1 MYSINVINL
10 PWMIHFTM
18 RPSYL
23 PSVRHIYYQ
32 CLFIHVFYHQCVIF
46 NTINTYHQCVILT
59 PWAQFYVHSGDE
71 EWDSVQTPRLD
82 LIVTLHGVVVVVQV
96 DYPSLPRLT
105 GIKLLPTQGVLWKT
119 SDTLHQYQEWT
130 DVKTLYNVNLVH
142 SGDSIAA
149 YYRLGHHLKYHTN
162 VLPTEFYFFC

>member
-1 MYSINVINL
+1 MRHIFHQCVIFTISVYPYLQSVCQINHQFVMYSINVINL

-23 PSVRHIYYQ
+23 PSERHIYYQ

-71 EWDSVQTPRLD
+71 EWDSVQTPCLD

-96 DYPSLPRLT
+96 DYPSLSRLT
-105 GIKLLPTQGVLWKT
+105 GVKLLPTQGVLWKT
-119 SDTLHQYQEWT
+119 SDNLHQYQEWS
-130 DVKTLYNVNLVH
+130 DVQTLYMYMY
-142 SGDSIAA
+142 I
-149 YYRLGHHLKYHTN
+149 
-162 VLPTEFYFFC
+162 

>member
-1 MYSINVINL
+1 M
-10 PWMIHFTM
+10 
-18 RPSYL
+18 SYIYHEWFIL
-23 PSVRHIYYQ
+23 QWERHVYYQ

-71 EWDSVQTPRLD
+71 QWDCVQTPCLD

-105 GIKLLPTQGVLWKT
+105 GVKLLPTQGVLWKT
-119 SDTLHQYQEWT
+119 SDNLHVHQYQEWT
-130 DVKTLYNVNLVH
+130 DVQTLYNVNLVH

-162 VLPTEFYFFC
+162 VLPTEFYFFLLKVFF